1 MPITHKDI
9 LVFHDLFPR
18 LGILQRNLLDPRKG
32 EITKIAKIIY
42 MKNPPTQ
49 QRYGERPLLGGR
61 HLLTIAL
68 EEPKCKKRIV
78 PLAPL

>member
-42 MKNPPTQ
+42 MKNPPT
-49 QRYGERPLLGGR
+49 
-61 HLLTIAL
+61 
-68 EEPKCKKRIV
+68 
-78 PLAPL
+78 